1 MRTAIITALCGLSL
15 SIWFSSPAAAQSNS
29 PQDQLP
35 QAISRNLSLS
45 SALPAFQP
53 QPQSGSSNAGNVG
66 NEADNGNRADLA
78 DQLSKDK
85 AIAQLKQQLETR
97 SPEKFTGCAH
107 ILIYVPPVTDTKMII
122 KVPEGT
128 ASIPTVPSLSV
139 CRQDLRRVDAPLPA
153 PKVNPNPG
161 GAFIP
166 LRAVAKPD

>member
-29 PQDQLP
+29 PKDQLP

-45 SALPAFQP
+45 STFPAFQP
-53 QPQSGSSNAGNVG
+53 QPQSGGGNVI
-66 NEADNGNRADLA
+66 NGNRADLA

-85 AIAQLKQQLETR
+85 AIAQLKQQLRQGTLSLE
-97 SPEKFTGCAH
+97 SSSGCAH

-122 KVPEGT
+122 KVPEST
-128 ASIPTVPSLSV
+128 ANSRTAGPSVNV
-139 CRQDLRRVDAPLPA
+139 CGQDLRRVDAPRPA
-153 PKVNPNPG
+153 PRENPNPG
-161 GAFIP
+161 GALIP